1 MLAEVGETAL
11 SIEAYQAC
19 CDYIEKNQL
28 VNQQRLVYYAL
39 GKLYAET
46 MRPAESSRYLL
57 MAHQANQQFTERRN
71 AGLISQFRVKYETR
85 EKEQDNRL
93 LRFELQLQKRT
104 LQYYILIGIL
114 SFLLGVAFL
123 LWLSMRH
130 KKSLRLIEEKE
141 GQLRQMLTER
151 QNLNRKNEELRMQ
164 IETADALHTMQE
176 VINSLSPRLLTAEEE
191 QEFRRQFCLLYPSFL
206 SGLRKACSAVTRND
220 ELLAMLIRLNLS
232 SEEIAF
238 ALGNNRASVNTS
250 RFRLRKKLELD
261 KDVSL
266 EDYMS
271 RF

>member
-1 MLAEVGETAL
+1 
-11 SIEAYQAC
+11 
-19 CDYIEKNQL
+19 
-28 VNQQRLVYYAL
+28 
-39 GKLYAET
+39 
-46 MRPAESSRYLL
+46 

-93 LRFELQLQKRT
+93 LRSELQLQKRT

-164 IETADALHTMQE
+164 IETADAQHTMQE

>member
-1 MLAEVGETAL
+1 
-11 SIEAYQAC
+11 
-19 CDYIEKNQL
+19 
-28 VNQQRLVYYAL
+28 
-39 GKLYAET
+39 
-46 MRPAESSRYLL
+46 
-57 MAHQANQQFTERRN
+57 
-71 AGLISQFRVKYETR
+71 
-85 EKEQDNRL
+85 
-93 LRFELQLQKRT
+93 
-104 LQYYILIGIL
+104 
-114 SFLLGVAFL
+114 
-123 LWLSMRH
+123 
-130 KKSLRLIEEKE
+130 
-141 GQLRQMLTER
+141 
-151 QNLNRKNEELRMQ
+151 MQ
-164 IETADALHTMQE
+164 IETADAQHTMQE
-176 VINSLSPRLLTAEEE
+176 VINSLSPRLLTAKEE